1 MLNISKLKN
10 NSVKKKTILK
20 KGEYVGEIKHYPAA
34 TKEWFNSIYAY
45 NKNTIKPLPSADIYV
60 TSLIKS
66 YFNLFNKDFENSV
79 KLNIIRFKKRKDSMS
94 RVLVGKPEFK
104 HTNDKVIITLYVYN
118 REIVKYINK
127 IKNIQYFR
135 FLDILKNYKLKN
147 IKLKNRINSRIFK
160 LKRNKLFS
168 SVFKS
173 QNIRKNRFFNS
184 MFKFKDTSIFKEIN
198 KLKPIYVK
206 FLKEIKEL
214 NLKYTNTLKHSFF
227 KLEKFP
233 IIYIIGDMLNN
244 LKLYLSIKRLI
255 FFNKSKFN
263 SVHILPLKNL
273 LQKVYKKTVE
283 FNIVSLKNYSL
294 NSSLLTQIMA
304 KKLRD
309 RKNRLLRILGIVMN
323 RMDMPFRN
331 RLEYPAKKRKL
342 LKIQNMLIRE
352 NLINKSIK
360 IIPYLKLI
368 DKITLSNNIL
378 KKITYKKIT
387 QDKLNTL
394 LTAIYSRQY
403 TINYSKNKNM
413 LFEKLRN
420 LENTVLHR
428 LNNKNICGI
437 RIEASGRLSKR
448 LIASRAVFKMRQKG
462 TIRNI
467 NSSYR
472 NMSAVLL
479 RGQLTSNVDFSK
491 SKNKTRIGAFG
502 LKGWIGTI

>member
-1 MLNISKLKN
+1 
-10 NSVKKKTILK
+10 
-20 KGEYVGEIKHYPAA
+20 
-34 TKEWFNSIYAY
+34 
-45 NKNTIKPLPSADIYV
+45 
-60 TSLIKS
+60 
-66 YFNLFNKDFENSV
+66 
-79 KLNIIRFKKRKDSMS
+79 MS
-94 RVLVGKPEFK
+94 RILVAKPEFK
-104 HTNDKVIITLYVYN
+104 HTNDKVIITLYIYN

-127 IKNIQYFR
+127 IKNIEYFR
-135 FLDILKNYKLKN
+135 YLGISNIISKLNNNLKT
-147 IKLKNRINSRIFK
+147 S
-160 LKRNKLFS
+160 NKH
-168 SVFKS
+168 
-173 QNIRKNRFFNS
+173 I
-184 MFKFKDTSIFKEIN
+184 SIFKEI
-198 KLKPIYVK
+198 KILKPLYLK

-214 NLKYTNTLKHSFF
+214 NVKYKNTLVHSFF
-227 KLEKFP
+227 KIEKFP
-233 IIYIIGDMLNN
+233 IIYIISNMLKN
-244 LKLYLSIKRLI
+244 LKLYLSIKKLI

-263 SVHILPLKNL
+263 SVHIIPLKNL
-273 LQKVYKKTVE
+273 LQKIYKKNVE

-331 RLEYPAKKRKL
+331 RLEYPSKKQKL
-342 LKIQNMLIRE
+342 LKIQNMLIKE

-368 DKITLSNNIL
+368 DNKIISNNIL

-394 LTAIYSRQY
+394 LTSIYSKQY
-403 TINYSKNKNM
+403 TIEHSEKKNI
-413 LFEKLRN
+413 LFEKLRR
-420 LENTVLHR
+420 LENTILHK

-448 LIASRAVFKMRQKG
+448 LIASRSVFKMRQKG

-472 NMSAVLL
+472 SMSAVLL

-502 LKGWIGTI
+502 LKG